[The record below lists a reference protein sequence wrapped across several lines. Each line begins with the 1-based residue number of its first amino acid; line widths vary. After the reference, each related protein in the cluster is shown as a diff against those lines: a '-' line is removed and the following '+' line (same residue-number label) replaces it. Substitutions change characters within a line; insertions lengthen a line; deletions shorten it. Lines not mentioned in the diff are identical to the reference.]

1 MPSFKINSHRMR
13 GEKKKKKKELKELN
27 VWMGRVIQKPRVV
40 NE

>member
-13 GEKKKKKKELKELN
+13 GEKKKKKELKELN